1 MFILQ
6 LLLQDKR
13 SDAGVVP
20 TAAATVTAVMAAAFA
35 STVPENTGAI
45 TAPERYAVAAA
56 AAAKDAKYAVAG
68 AAVDGATPCAG
79 AGV

>member
-45 TAPERYAVAAA
+45 TAPERCAAAA